1 MKKSFLSCFSVR
13 KHSQRCSTTTTAN
26 TTQKT
31 GCMTHVR
38 SYNAFLNTEKLS
50 QYDRN
55 YNQNIASKTCITV
68 THENI
73 KSIMG
78 WIDST
83 NGSAGYYVLEKKKFH
98 KYTRSIYCDWFVRI
112 GWSLKKSSNWCYR
125 VSSSSRENF
134 FDYLHVWSKN
144 SPCHQK
150 VSGHFVSVTMN
161 HPSEII
167 DLCT

>member
-13 KHSQRCSTTTTAN
+13 KHSQRCSTTTAAN

-78 WIDST
+78 CIDSR
-83 NGSAGYYVLEKKKFH
+83 NGSAGYYALEKKN
-98 KYTRSIYCDWFVRI
+98 SQIYAVDILRLICRDWMIIEKKTVLISANGLVAAAERFFFFLIISMYVQKIVCHRI
-112 GWSLKKSSNWCYR
+112 
-125 VSSSSRENF
+125 
-134 FDYLHVWSKN
+134 
-144 SPCHQK
+144 
-150 VSGHFVSVTMN
+150 
-161 HPSEII
+161 
-167 DLCT
+167 